1 MGVRM
6 AGVGMTGPVT
16 EGAEPSSGVIAALVV
31 PSPPMQLPEYVGAAD
46 PAAAIRERSA
56 AALADLLARHPK
68 AQVVVV
74 SGRERGAR
82 HTKGSV
88 GERVGRLLLAQ
99 VGWAGSVKSVDLP
112 FDARLDE
119 IEAAVAAVESV
130 ASAGVGTASAT
141 VLIIPADLSAKR
153 TEKAPGHLDP
163 RAAAVDDGVLAAL
176 ASGDDAAL
184 RSLDAG
190 LCGDLWLTGWAA
202 LQVLARCLPQPGLAR
217 VVWSGDPYGVLYV
230 LARWGR

>member
-74 SGRERGAR
+74 SGRERAAR

-119 IEAAVAAVESV
+119 IEAAVAAVP
-130 ASAGVGTASAT
+130 GVPASAT

-153 TEKAPGHLDP
+153 TEKAPGHLDV

-184 RSLDAG
+184 RALDPA
-190 LCGDLWLTGWAA
+190 LCADLWLTGWAA
-202 LQVLARCLPQPGLAR
+202 LQVLARCLPQPGSAR
-217 VVWSGDPYGVLYV
+217 VVWSDDPYGVLYV